1 MRSVLPFTFI
11 PFLCWNDIKRLHRD
25 AVGEMR
31 SAWDYWGDINVGRMT
46 LDAAGA
52 LPLAVLGA
60 DVAYAYRSSGVAAA
74 LLASLV
80 AGALLRW
87 GVPGFAAPEM
97 GRGSFHGPLDVLHGL
112 DILFIP
118 VVVAASVSRPH
129 HYVGSVLLLVFL
141 VMAIRRYSYLKLPV
155 SFVSVF
161 LLLACAVGASVH
173 RLKVTPPIETRWEE
187 LGWAAVSSLTLFVL
201 ACTRMYKENA
211 RIPIPGVEIGV
222 YIILFVLGG
231 YLWKTDWGSGTEGL
245 VYLAVDVRDG
255 DWEAA
260 LLRLPTYLA
269 LVAVVALQLPRLEKN
284 GAFGKVQVEIEVV
297 CIASAS
303 VVALPLLALSPFVV
317 LPLIALLLRGV
328 AFLAVYKT
336 HLRAPRNVVYYAP
349 VPGGP

>member
-1 MRSVLPFTFI
+1 
-11 PFLCWNDIKRLHRD
+11 
-25 AVGEMR
+25 MR

-60 DVAYAYRSSGVAAA
+60 DVAYAYRSTGVAAA

-87 GVPGFAAPEM
+87 GVPGFAAPGM

-112 DILFIP
+112 DLLLIP

-141 VMAIRRYSYLKLPV
+141 VMATRRYSGLRPMVGLT
-155 SFVSVF
+155 SVF

-173 RLKVTPPIETRWEE
+173 GLKVTPPVETRWEE
-187 LGWAAVSSLTLFVL
+187 LGWAAVPSLTLFVL
-201 ACTRMYKENA
+201 ACTRMTSSLGNSTN
-211 RIPIPGVEIGV
+211 IPIPVVEIGV